1 MAAGMAAAT
10 LTHTMESLGV
20 STKAATLTWP
30 TNEVAQ
36 TGGLL
41 VVVSLMVFTALAQA
55 ARSVSCSAQ
64 QRGATAAGGLTDGL
78 HCPAQTAACSVEAAC
93 KLPAP
98 HIMP

>member
-10 LTHTMESLGV
+10 LTHTMDSLGV

-41 VVVSLMVFTALAQA
+41 LLVSLMVFTALAQA
-55 ARSVSCSAQ
+55 ARSVSCRSAVVCLLK
-64 QRGATAAGGLTDGL
+64 AA
-78 HCPAQTAACSVEAAC
+78 S
-93 KLPAP
+93 
-98 HIMP
+98 